1 MPRALIMFGLGL
13 IVAWVLLRLTSLVMD
28 IAPYA
33 GGLLV
38 LIGLIW
44 HYLERSGKKR

>member
-13 IVAWVLLRLTSLVMD
+13 IAAWVLLRLTSMVMD

-38 LIGLIW
+38 VIGVVW
-44 HYLERSGKKR
+44 HYLERSAKKR

>member
-13 IVAWVLLRLTSLVMD
+13 IAAWVLLRLTSMVMD

-33 GGLLV
+33 GAGLV
-38 LIGLIW
+38 LIGVIW
-44 HYLERSGKKR
+44 HYLERSGKKG

>member
-13 IVAWVLLRLTSLVMD
+13 IAAWVLLRLTSLVMD

-33 GGLLV
+33 GALLV
-38 LIGLIW
+38 VIGAVWL
-44 HYLERSGKKR
+44 YVERSAKKR